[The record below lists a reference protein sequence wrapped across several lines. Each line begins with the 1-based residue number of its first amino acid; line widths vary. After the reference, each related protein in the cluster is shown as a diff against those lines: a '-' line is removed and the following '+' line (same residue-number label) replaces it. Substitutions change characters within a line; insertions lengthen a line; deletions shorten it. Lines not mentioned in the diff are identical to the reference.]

1 MIRAAKPE
9 DLPHILKITQACA
22 RDLISKNIF
31 QWNENYPNLA
41 AFQKDLDREELFVY
55 EAQEKILGAVVVS
68 DFMDAVYEPIKWKAP
83 TGKNIYIHRLCVHP
97 NHQGKGLGEM
107 KFLRNV
113 LLLATFLVFVP
124 CLLWSQYLELGL
136 KGIWIAFALWMLTR
150 GVALLL
156 KFRRKFLPLLQNT
169 YF

>member
-22 RDLISKNIF
+22 RDMISKNIF

-68 DFMDAVYEPIKWKAP
+68 DFMDAVYEPIKWKSP

-97 NHQGKGLGEM
+97 NHQGKGLAQKLMGFAET
-107 KFLRNV
+107 KAQQEGYASVRLDTFSLNKRNV
-113 LLLATFLVFVP
+113 AFYTKRGYTQLGDVYFPVKSKAPFHCFELLL
-124 CLLWSQYLELGL
+124 
-136 KGIWIAFALWMLTR
+136 
-150 GVALLL
+150 
-156 KFRRKFLPLLQNT
+156 
-169 YF
+169 

>member
-68 DFMDAVYEPIKWKAP
+68 DFMDAVYEPINWKAP

-97 NHQGKGLGEM
+97 NHQGKGLAQKLMGFAET
-107 KFLRNV
+107 KAQQEGYTSVRLDTFSLNKRNV
-113 LLLATFLVFVP
+113 AFYTKRGYTQLGDVYFPVKSKAPFHCFELLL
-124 CLLWSQYLELGL
+124 
-136 KGIWIAFALWMLTR
+136 
-150 GVALLL
+150 
-156 KFRRKFLPLLQNT
+156 
-169 YF
+169 